1 VSKIFDVK
9 NLSRMVL
16 GCCVLSVLCTAFS
29 QNMPTNIRIIIPL
42 AAGGPT
48 DIYGRLAAEAL
59 RNNLKATVVT
69 ENHAGGNGAVGVNL
83 LKQGAIDGSNLLFAS
98 SGMITF
104 FPLIDKSIPYD
115 PVKDLVPIVCI
126 AQTEI
131 GVIVAKQIQAN
142 NIKELV
148 ALAKSSSTPLSFGSA
163 GKGNILHAY
172 IELLK
177 DVANIELLH
186 IPYKGATPAYA
197 DVLGGQ
203 ISGMFISVGLARPS
217 VQTGKVKM
225 IAVVGRRSALLPDV
239 PTITEQGFSGL
250 EILPWFAIMG
260 PRGISQAN
268 AQKIA
273 DAITK
278 SFETDD
284 FKKRLAE
291 AGAVPLVLSGQ
302 NFTNMIN
309 TETAIWSKLIK
320 EKNIAL
326 D

>member
-1 VSKIFDVK
+1 MSKIFDVK

-16 GCCVLSVLCTAFS
+16 GCCVLSVLCAAYS

-291 AGAVPLVLSGQ
+291 AGAVPLVLNGQ

>member
-1 VSKIFDVK
+1 MKFTFKI
-9 NLSRMVL
+9 LACLTL
-16 GCCVLSVLCTAFS
+16 GVQAWVAQCQSIPS
-29 QNMPTNIRIIIPL
+29 NIRIIIPL

-59 RNNLKATVVT
+59 RTHLKATVVT

-83 LKQGAIDGSNLLFAS
+83 LKQGIPDASNLLFAS

-104 FPLIDKSIPYD
+104 YPLIDKSIPYD
-115 PVKDLVPIVCI
+115 PSRDLVPIVCI

-131 GVIVAKQIQAN
+131 GVIVAKNIPAN
-142 NIKELV
+142 NLKELI
-148 ALAKSSSTPLSFGSA
+148 ALAKSSAAPLSFGSA

-177 DVANIELLH
+177 DVANIDLLH
-186 IPYKGATPAYA
+186 VPYKGATPAYA

-203 ISGMFISVGLARPS
+203 ISGMFISVGLAKPS
-217 VQTGKVKM
+217 VQSGKIKM
-225 IAVVGRRSALLPDV
+225 IAVVGRRSALLPEV
-239 PTITEQGFSGL
+239 PTIAEQGYAGL

-260 PRGISQAN
+260 PKGIPQSSVS
-268 AQKIA
+268 KIA
-273 DAITK
+273 EAISK
-278 SFETDD
+278 SFETEEY
-284 FKKRLAE
+284 KKRLAE

-302 NFTNMIN
+302 GLTNMIN
-309 TETAIWSKLIK
+309 SETNIWAKLIK

>member
-1 VSKIFDVK
+1 MNRVIRCGVLLGFALLLLKVGAQ
-9 NLSRMVL
+9 NL
-16 GCCVLSVLCTAFS
+16 
-29 QNMPTNIRIIIPL
+29 PTNMRIIIPL

-59 RNNLKATVVT
+59 RANLKATVVT

-83 LKQGAIDGSNLLFAS
+83 LKQGPSDGSNLLFAS

-115 PVKDLVPIVCI
+115 PAKDLVPIVCI

-131 GVIVAKQIQAN
+131 GVIVAKNIAAN
-142 NIKELV
+142 NLKELV
-148 ALAKSSSTPLSFGSA
+148 ALAKTSSAPLSFGSA

-177 DVANIELLH
+177 DVANIDLLH
-186 IPYKGATPAYA
+186 VPYKGATPSYA

-217 VQTGKVKM
+217 VQAGKVKM

-239 PTITEQGFSGL
+239 PTIAEQGYAGL

-260 PRGISQAN
+260 PKGISQAN

-273 DAITK
+273 EAIGK
-278 SFETDD
+278 SFETED

-302 NFTNMIN
+302 SFTNMIN
-309 TETAIWSKLIK
+309 FETAIWSKLIK

>member
-1 VSKIFDVK
+1 MSKIFDVK

>member
-1 VSKIFDVK
+1 MNKLFCVK
-9 NLSRMVL
+9 TLGRMVL
-16 GCCVLSVLCTAFS
+16 GCCVLSVLCAAYS
-29 QNMPTNIRIIIPL
+29 QNIPTNIRIIIPL

-83 LKQGAIDGSNLLFAS
+83 LKQGATDGSNLLFAS

-142 NIKELV
+142 SIKELV

-186 IPYKGATPAYA
+186 IPYKGATPAYT

-203 ISGMFISVGLARPS
+203 ISGMFISVGLAKPS

-239 PTITEQGFSGL
+239 PTISEQGFSGL

-260 PRGISQAN
+260 PRGISAAN
-268 AQKIA
+268 GQKIA

>member
-1 VSKIFDVK
+1 
-9 NLSRMVL
+9 M
-16 GCCVLSVLCTAFS
+16 
-29 QNMPTNIRIIIPL
+29 

-59 RNNLKATVVT
+59 RTNLKVNVVT
-69 ENHAGGNGAVGVNL
+69 ENHAGGNGAVGVNI
-83 LKQGAIDGSNLLFAS
+83 LKQGPADASNLLFAS

-104 FPLIDKSIPYD
+104 YPLIDKSIPYD
-115 PVKDLVPIVCI
+115 PIKDLVPIVCI

-131 GVIVAKQIQAN
+131 GVIVSKNIQAN
-142 NIKELV
+142 NLKELV
-148 ALAKSSSTPLSFGSA
+148 ALAKSSATPLSFGSA

-177 DVANIELLH
+177 DVANVDLLH
-186 IPYKGATPAYA
+186 VPYKGATPAFT

-203 ISGMFISVGLARPS
+203 ISGMFISVGLAKPS
-217 VQTGKVKM
+217 VQAGKVKM

-239 PTITEQGFSGL
+239 PTISEQGFAGL

-260 PRGISQAN
+260 PRGISQTN
-268 AQKIA
+268 ISRIA
-273 DAITK
+273 ESISK
-278 SFETDD
+278 SFETEDY
-284 FKKRLAE
+284 KKRLTE

-309 TETAIWSKLIK
+309 AETAIWSKLIK
-320 EKNIAL
+320 EKNISL

>member
-1 VSKIFDVK
+1 VNLIFK
-9 NLSRMVL
+9 FFGSIALGVL
-16 GCCVLSVLCTAFS
+16 PWMAQS
-29 QNMPTNIRIIIPL
+29 QNLPSNIRIVIPL

-59 RNNLKATVVT
+59 RTNLKVSVVT
-69 ENHAGGNGAVGVNL
+69 ENHAGGNGAVGVNI
-83 LKQGAIDGSNLLFAS
+83 LKQGAADASNLLFAS

-104 FPLIDKSIPYD
+104 YPLIDKSIPYD
-115 PVKDLVPIVCI
+115 PIKDLVPIVCI

-131 GVIVAKQIQAN
+131 GVIVSKNIQAN
-142 NIKELV
+142 NLKELV
-148 ALAKSSSTPLSFGSA
+148 ALAKSSATPLSFGSA

-177 DVANIELLH
+177 DVANVDLLH
-186 IPYKGATPAYA
+186 VPYKGATPAFT

-203 ISGMFISVGLARPS
+203 ISGMFISVGLAKPS
-217 VQTGKVKM
+217 VQAGKVKM

-239 PTITEQGFSGL
+239 PTISEQGFAGL

-268 AQKIA
+268 ISRIA
-273 DAITK
+273 ESISK
-278 SFETDD
+278 SFETED
-284 FKKRLAE
+284 FKKRLTE

-309 TETAIWSKLIK
+309 AETAIWSKLIK
-320 EKNIAL
+320 EKNISL

>member
-1 VSKIFDVK
+1 MLLSWVFMLMNAGGQ
-9 NLSRMVL
+9 NL
-16 GCCVLSVLCTAFS
+16 
-29 QNMPTNIRIIIPL
+29 PTNMRIIIPL

-59 RNNLKATVVT
+59 RTNLKATVVS

-83 LKQGAIDGSNLLFAS
+83 LKQGQADGSNLLFAS

-104 FPLIDKSIPYD
+104 YPLIDKSIPYD

-131 GVIVAKQIQAN
+131 GVIVAKNIAAN
-142 NIKELV
+142 NLKELV
-148 ALAKSSSTPLSFGSA
+148 GLAKTSSAPLSFGSA

-177 DVANIELLH
+177 DVANIDLLH
-186 IPYKGATPAYA
+186 VPYKGATPAYA
-197 DVLGGQ
+197 DVMGAQ
-203 ISGMFISVGLARPS
+203 ISGMFISVGLARAS

-225 IAVVGRRSALLPDV
+225 IAVVGRRSALLPEV
-239 PTITEQGFSGL
+239 PTIAEQGYAGL

-260 PRGISQAN
+260 PKGISQAN

-273 DAITK
+273 EAISK
-278 SFETDD
+278 SFETED

-302 NFTNMIN
+302 SFTNMIN
-309 TETAIWSKLIK
+309 SETAIWSKLIK

>member
-1 VSKIFDVK
+1 
-9 NLSRMVL
+9 M
-16 GCCVLSVLCTAFS
+16 
-29 QNMPTNIRIIIPL
+29 
-42 AAGGPT
+42 
-48 DIYGRLAAEAL
+48 
-59 RNNLKATVVT
+59 
-69 ENHAGGNGAVGVNL
+69 
-83 LKQGAIDGSNLLFAS
+83 
-98 SGMITF
+98 
-104 FPLIDKSIPYD
+104 
-115 PVKDLVPIVCI
+115 
-126 AQTEI
+126 
-131 GVIVAKQIQAN
+131 
-142 NIKELV
+142 
-148 ALAKSSSTPLSFGSA
+148 
-163 GKGNILHAY
+163 HAY

-186 IPYKGATPAYA
+186 IPYKGATPSYA

-203 ISGMFISVGLARPS
+203 ISGMFISVGLAKPS
-217 VQTGKVKM
+217 VQAGKVKM
-225 IAVVGRRSALLPDV
+225 IAVVGRRSALLPDIQ
-239 PTITEQGFSGL
+239 TISEQGFSGL

-260 PRGISQAN
+260 PRGISQIN
-268 AQKIA
+268 IQKIA

>member
-59 RNNLKATVVT
+59 RNNLKSTVVT

>member
-1 VSKIFDVK
+1 MEVYMNRVFKCGVLLGLALLLLNAGAQ
-9 NLSRMVL
+9 NLPS
-16 GCCVLSVLCTAFS
+16 
-29 QNMPTNIRIIIPL
+29 NMRIIIPL

-48 DIYGRLAAEAL
+48 DIYGRLAADAL
-59 RNNLKATVVT
+59 RTHLKATVVT

-83 LKQGAIDGSNLLFAS
+83 LKQGSPDGSNLLFAS

-104 FPLIDKSIPYD
+104 YPLIDKSIPYD
-115 PVKDLVPIVCI
+115 PAKDLVPIVCI

-131 GVIVAKQIQAN
+131 GVIVAKNIAAN
-142 NIKELV
+142 NLKELV
-148 ALAKSSSTPLSFGSA
+148 ALAKSSSAPLSFGSA

-177 DVANIELLH
+177 DVANIDLLH
-186 IPYKGATPAYA
+186 VPYKGATPSYA

-225 IAVVGRRSALLPDV
+225 IAVVGRRSALLPEV
-239 PTITEQGFSGL
+239 PTIAEQGYTGL

-260 PRGISQAN
+260 PKGIPQAS

-273 DAITK
+273 EAISK
-278 SFETDD
+278 SFETEE

-302 NFTNMIN
+302 SFTNMIN
-309 TETAIWSKLIK
+309 SETAIWSKLIK

>member
-1 VSKIFDVK
+1 MRIFKI
-9 NLSRMVL
+9 LSSIALGVL
-16 GCCVLSVLCTAFS
+16 PWMAQS
-29 QNMPTNIRIIIPL
+29 QNLPANIRIVIPL

-59 RNNLKATVVT
+59 RTNLKVSVVT
-69 ENHAGGNGAVGVNL
+69 ENHAGGNGAVGVNI
-83 LKQGAIDGSNLLFAS
+83 LKQGAADASNLLFAS

-104 FPLIDKSIPYD
+104 YPLIDKSIPYD
-115 PVKDLVPIVCI
+115 PIKDLVPIVCI

-131 GVIVAKQIQAN
+131 GVIVSKNIQAN
-142 NIKELV
+142 NLKELV
-148 ALAKSSSTPLSFGSA
+148 ALAKSSATPLSFGSA

-177 DVANIELLH
+177 DVANVDLLH
-186 IPYKGATPAYA
+186 VPYKGATPAFT

-203 ISGMFISVGLARPS
+203 ISGMFISVGLAKPS
-217 VQTGKVKM
+217 VQAGKVKM

-239 PTITEQGFSGL
+239 PTISEQGFAGL

-268 AQKIA
+268 ITRIA
-273 DAITK
+273 ESISK
-278 SFETDD
+278 SFETED
-284 FKKRLAE
+284 FKKRLTE

-309 TETAIWSKLIK
+309 AETAIWSKLIK
-320 EKNIAL
+320 EKNISL

>member
-1 VSKIFDVK
+1 MK
-9 NLSRMVL
+9 NFIQVWTA
-16 GCCVLSVLCTAFS
+16 LCLQCFVCLAYS
-29 QNMPTNIRIIIPL
+29 QGVPLNVRIIIPL

-59 RNNLKATVVT
+59 RNNLKTTVFT

-83 LKQGAIDGSNLLFAS
+83 LKQGATDGSNLLFAS

-131 GVIVAKQIQAN
+131 GVIVAKNIQAN
-142 NIKELV
+142 SIKELV

-203 ISGMFISVGLARPS
+203 ISGMFISVGLAKPS
-217 VQTGKVKM
+217 VQAGKVKM
-225 IAVVGRRSALLPDV
+225 IAVVGRRSALLPDIQ
-239 PTITEQGFSGL
+239 TISEQGFSGL

-260 PRGISQAN
+260 PRGISQMN
-268 AQKIA
+268 IQKIA

-278 SFETDD
+278 SFETED

>member
-1 VSKIFDVK
+1 MRIFKI
-9 NLSRMVL
+9 LSSIALGVL
-16 GCCVLSVLCTAFS
+16 PWTAQS
-29 QNMPTNIRIIIPL
+29 QNLPANIRIVIPL

-59 RNNLKATVVT
+59 RTNLKVSVVT
-69 ENHAGGNGAVGVNL
+69 ENHAGGNGAVGVNI
-83 LKQGAIDGSNLLFAS
+83 LKQGAADASNLLFAS

-104 FPLIDKSIPYD
+104 YPLIDKSIPYD
-115 PVKDLVPIVCI
+115 PIKDLVPIVCI

-131 GVIVAKQIQAN
+131 GVIVSKNIQAN
-142 NIKELV
+142 NLKELV
-148 ALAKSSSTPLSFGSA
+148 ALAKSSATPLSFGSA

-177 DVANIELLH
+177 DVANVDLLH
-186 IPYKGATPAYA
+186 VPYKGATPAFT

-203 ISGMFISVGLARPS
+203 ISGMFISVGLAKPS
-217 VQTGKVKM
+217 VQAGKVKM

-239 PTITEQGFSGL
+239 PTISEQGFAGL

-268 AQKIA
+268 ITRIA
-273 DAITK
+273 ESISK
-278 SFETDD
+278 SFETED
-284 FKKRLAE
+284 FKKRLTE

-309 TETAIWSKLIK
+309 AETAIWSKLIK
-320 EKNIAL
+320 EKNISL

>member
-1 VSKIFDVK
+1 
-9 NLSRMVL
+9 M
-16 GCCVLSVLCTAFS
+16 AQS
-29 QNMPTNIRIIIPL
+29 QNLPANIRIVIPL

-59 RNNLKATVVT
+59 RTNLKVNVVT
-69 ENHAGGNGAVGVNL
+69 ENHAGGNGAVGVNI
-83 LKQGAIDGSNLLFAS
+83 LKQGPADASNLLFAS

-104 FPLIDKSIPYD
+104 YPLIDKSIPYD
-115 PVKDLVPIVCI
+115 PIKDLVPIVCI

-131 GVIVAKQIQAN
+131 GVIVSKNIQAN
-142 NIKELV
+142 NLKELV
-148 ALAKSSSTPLSFGSA
+148 ALAKSSATPLSFGSA

-177 DVANIELLH
+177 DVANVDLLH
-186 IPYKGATPAYA
+186 VPYKGATPAFT

-203 ISGMFISVGLARPS
+203 ISGMFISVGLAKPS
-217 VQTGKVKM
+217 VQAGKVKM

-239 PTITEQGFSGL
+239 PTISEQGFAGL

-260 PRGISQAN
+260 PRGISQTN
-268 AQKIA
+268 ISRIA
-273 DAITK
+273 ESISK
-278 SFETDD
+278 SFETEDY
-284 FKKRLAE
+284 KKRLTE

-309 TETAIWSKLIK
+309 AETAIWSKLIK
-320 EKNIAL
+320 EKNISL